1 MAIFNLHKINLLFS
15 LKTKLFSQLTFYSL
29 FINFM
34 VQYGK
39 YQRKGGRENMTT
51 YPFTYAVFYRSLIE
65 PFTQLNQYDIN
76 HILFAGNINIEE
88 THSDYISR
96 VLGNGY
102 VSGNKTIRNE
112 LAKRI
117 SLLTPQ
123 EIAPRIKM
131 LGLQDLPLV
140 LSTAKKLIQIAD
152 VSEQLQNQL
161 LTKADTVGGEL
172 FIAELFQLSLRCH
185 NQKLKLDAE
194 HKKYLA
200 TLSTIDIQTQL
211 PKDQE
216 NALHDASTPSNESIS
231 KTLDIADE
239 ELKAETD
246 KLIEYYYKLYEEKK
260 LDMEEKDYATWQ
272 KINLPADMDYFLR
285 LIAPMLHES
294 ALISLDY
301 ADVITVS
308 NIDFE
313 HKCYHSGHIEIL
325 ELSCPSYDLSLY
337 SNALTQLKQCRK
349 CLLYITGG
357 MESSLYDI
365 TKIADI
371 LEEHLHP
378 DAHFVYGARYDNT
391 LINRYNLLLICHF
404 DDSDK
409 RAIISPE
416 DIEDIINA
424 SLAAN
429 VNIKM

>member
-1 MAIFNLHKINLLFS
+1 
-15 LKTKLFSQLTFYSL
+15 
-29 FINFM
+29 
-34 VQYGK
+34 
-39 YQRKGGRENMTT
+39 MTT

-123 EIAPRIKM
+123 EIVPRIKM

-140 LSTAKKLIQIAD
+140 ISTAKKLIQISD
-152 VSEQLQNQL
+152 ISEQLQNQL
-161 LTKADTVGGEL
+161 LIKADTVDGEL

-185 NQKLKLDAE
+185 NQKLKLNAE
-194 HKKYLA
+194 YKKYLA
-200 TLSTIDIQTQL
+200 TLSTIDIQTQQ
-211 PKDQE
+211 PKNHE
-216 NALHDASTPSNESIS
+216 NTLRDTSAPPNESIS
-231 KTLDIADE
+231 KTVDIADE
-239 ELKAETD
+239 ELTTETD

-260 LDMEEKDYATWQ
+260 LDMEEKDYATWR

-285 LIAPMLHES
+285 LISPMLHEP
-294 ALISLDY
+294 ALIKLDY

-313 HKCYHSGHIEIL
+313 RKCYHSGHIEVL
-325 ELSCPSYDLSLY
+325 EISCPAYDLSLY
-337 SNALTQLKQCRK
+337 ENSLAQLKQCRR

-409 RAIISPE
+409 RDIISPE
-416 DIEDIINA
+416 DIEDIINT
-424 SLAAN
+424 SLAELDVEPPRKN
-429 VNIKM
+429 KLSEIKIPNIFKH